1 MKLNVGQIV
10 FLLSQNDLKIFPAQ
24 IVEEIKRKTI
34 EGETI
39 SHTIRLP
46 DQNLTEV
53 SLNDVKA
60 SIFSSLGELESK
72 MVEDSNNKIKIMIED
87 VEKMSEI
94 FNQKD
99 DSSKIEEGVMSV
111 DMGNGVKGNINLSDI
126 P

>member
-24 IVEEIKRKTI
+24 VVEEIKRKTI

-53 SLNDVKA
+53 SLSEVKA
-60 SIFSSLGELESK
+60 SIFSSLGDLESK
-72 MVEDSNNKIKIMIED
+72 MIEDSKNKISEMIKG
-87 VEKMSEI
+87 VEKMSEV
-94 FNQKD
+94 FGSPSVAPEN
-99 DSSKIEEGVMSV
+99 EEEVMKVDLGGGVQ
-111 DMGNGVKGNINLSDI
+111 GKINLADI